1 MPTLNYGSYFCRT
14 PRVCASQGLIALNPK
29 AFRRGVFG
37 SPGWTLLP
45 GLGISS
51 NDIVLNPSFKED
63 SRGFPRWFL
72 ISEQQLNPPIGPHLS
87 VELVTGQC
95 SHRQQKLLEGR
106 STVYPN
112 SYLGVILVSD
122 GVFEKVEYTT
132 GKNLLH
138 SITPQITS

>member
-14 PRVCASQGLIALNPK
+14 PRDCTSQGLLALNPK

-63 SRGFPRWFL
+63 SRGFPRWFW

-95 SHRQQKLLEGR
+95 SHRQQKLLQGR

-112 SYLGVILVSD
+112 SFLPRR
-122 GVFEKVEYTT
+122 YTC
-132 GKNLLH
+132 
-138 SITPQITS
+138 Q